1 MDSSPWKRG
10 SAQVQ
15 VTHGLLADRP
25 PFTVQSSTLLTGQ
38 DTAMITPVS
47 ESTSRRFIS
56 FGAIVLAAL
65 GMIILGSDLSI
76 SEEPDPTQT
85 KQWNFDGASPGSLPG
100 SFVVGTLFDGRP
112 AGEWKI
118 LITDRA
124 QSPSQVLAQLLPKGT
139 DQTHKLLLVEGT
151 DSANVDLNVSYL
163 AVAGKA
169 DLGGG
174 LLWHAADDRN
184 YYLLRA
190 SLVEQKVRLYRVVK
204 GVHQVVKQI
213 DYALPA
219 AGWHQL
225 RIIQQGC
232 DIRVLYDNAMLFRVC
247 DSTRSNGRI
256 GVWTKADAV
265 TYFDDLEL
273 RLLK

>member
-1 MDSSPWKRG
+1 M
-10 SAQVQ
+10 
-15 VTHGLLADRP
+15 T
-25 PFTVQSSTLLTGQ
+25 
-38 DTAMITPVS
+38 IPVPLFAH
-47 ESTSRRFIS
+47 RFIF
-56 FGAIVLAAL
+56 FGAIALAAL
-65 GMIILGSDLSI
+65 GMTGLWSDPSI
-76 SEEPDPTQT
+76 PAESDSPPTQ
-85 KQWNFDGASPGSLPG
+85 QWSFDAASPGSLPS

-139 DQTHKLLLVEGT
+139 DQANKLLLVEGT
-151 DSANVDLNVSYL
+151 DSVNIDFSVSYL

-174 LLWHAADDRN
+174 LVWHATDDRN

-190 SLVEQKVRLYRVVK
+190 SLVEQKIRLYRVIK
-204 GVHQVVKQI
+204 GVQQVVKQF
-213 DYALPA
+213 DRALPA

-232 DIRVLYDNAMLFRVC
+232 DIRVLYDDVTLFRVC
-247 DSTRSNGRI
+247 DNMLSKGRV
-256 GVWTKADAV
+256 GLWTKADAV

>member
-1 MDSSPWKRG
+1 MIIPESV
-10 SAQVQ
+10 SA
-15 VTHGLLADRP
+15 
-25 PFTVQSSTLLTGQ
+25 SN
-38 DTAMITPVS
+38 
-47 ESTSRRFIS
+47 RFIC
-56 FGAIVLAAL
+56 FAAIVLAAL
-65 GMIILGSDLSI
+65 GVTAFVSDLSI
-76 SEEPDPTQT
+76 PAELEPSQTQ
-85 KQWNFDGASPGSLPG
+85 QWNFDSASPGTLPG

-124 QSPSQVLAQLLPKGT
+124 RSAAQVLAQVLPKGT
-139 DQTHKLLLVEGT
+139 DQAHKLLLVEGT

-174 LLWHAADDRN
+174 LVWHAADDRN

-190 SLVEQKVRLYRVVK
+190 SLVEQKIRLYRVVK
-204 GVHQVVKQI
+204 GLHQIVKQI

-219 AGWHQL
+219 TGWHQL

-232 DIRVLYDNAMLFRVC
+232 DIRALYDNATLFHVC
-247 DSTRSNGRI
+247 DNMLSKGRI
-256 GVWTKADAV
+256 GLWTRADAV

-273 RLLK
+273 RFLK

>member
-1 MDSSPWKRG
+1 
-10 SAQVQ
+10 
-15 VTHGLLADRP
+15 
-25 PFTVQSSTLLTGQ
+25 
-38 DTAMITPVS
+38 MIVPEPVS
-47 ESTSRRFIS
+47 IANRFIS
-56 FGAIVLAAL
+56 LGTIALAAL
-65 GMIILGSDLSI
+65 GIIGLVSELSI
-76 SEEPDPTQT
+76 PAEPEPVHIQE
-85 KQWNFDGASPGSLPG
+85 WNFDTASPGSLPG
-100 SFVVGTLFDGRP
+100 SFMVGTLFDGRP

-124 QSPSQVLAQLLPKGT
+124 KSAAQVLAQMLPKGM

-151 DSANVDLNVSYL
+151 DSDNIDLNVSYL
-163 AVAGKA
+163 AVSGKA

-174 LLWHAADDRN
+174 LVWHATDDRT

-204 GVHQVVKQI
+204 GTQHVVKQI
-213 DYALPA
+213 DYTLPST
-219 AGWHQL
+219 GWHQL

-232 DIRVLYDNAMLFRVC
+232 DIRALYDNATLFRVC
-247 DSTRSNGRI
+247 DGTLSNGRI
-256 GVWTKADAV
+256 GLWTKADAV

>member
-1 MDSSPWKRG
+1 
-10 SAQVQ
+10 
-15 VTHGLLADRP
+15 
-25 PFTVQSSTLLTGQ
+25 
-38 DTAMITPVS
+38 MITPRPWVLLH
-47 ESTSRRFIS
+47 RRLS
-56 FGAIVLAAL
+56 WGAVILAAL
-65 GMIILGSDLSI
+65 GIIGLWSNRSFPA
-76 SEEPDPTQT
+76 EPEPAQT
-85 KQWNFDGASPGSLPG
+85 RQWNFDGAAPGSLPS

-112 AGEWKI
+112 SGEWKI

-139 DQTHKLLLVEGT
+139 DQAHKLLLVEGT
-151 DSANVDLNVSYL
+151 DSVNVDLNVSYL

-174 LLWHAADDRN
+174 LIWHALDDRN

-190 SLVEQKVRLYRVVK
+190 SLVEQKIRLYRAVK
-204 GVHQVVKQI
+204 GVLQVVKQI

-225 RIIQQGC
+225 RIIQLGC
-232 DIRVLYDNAMLFRVC
+232 DIRVLYDKATLFRVC
-247 DSTRSNGRI
+247 DNMWSKGRI
-256 GVWTKADAV
+256 GLWTKADAV